1 MPTIKFTREKKSV
14 EVESGQK
21 IRNVALQEGIE
32 VYPWMHRV
40 LHCPGLGMCTSCR
53 VRIKKEDNAHCA
65 KPSLWEKLNMFL
77 NPLSFFARLD
87 SRDPKTLRLSCQTKV
102 HGDGEIE
109 VETQPEFNWHGENF
123 WS

>member
-32 VYPWMHRV
+32 GYPWMHRV

-53 VRIKKEDNAHCA
+53 VRIKKEDKLIA
-65 KPSLWEKLNMFL
+65 PSRRCGEKLNMFL
-77 NPLSFFARLD
+77 NPLSFLPGWIPATPRR
-87 SRDPKTLRLSCQTKV
+87 S
-102 HGDGEIE
+102 G
-109 VETQPEFNWHGENF
+109 
-123 WS
+123 